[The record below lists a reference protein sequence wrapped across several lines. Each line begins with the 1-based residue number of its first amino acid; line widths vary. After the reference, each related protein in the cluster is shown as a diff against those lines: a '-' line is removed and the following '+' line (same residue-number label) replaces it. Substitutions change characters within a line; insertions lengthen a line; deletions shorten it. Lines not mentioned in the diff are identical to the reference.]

1 MKTIRD
7 LKKQI
12 RKLSDFQATQ
22 EIIILL
28 SEFDDFK
35 RISLNEL
42 NLLEKRDEE
51 DREKLRKGIIRSLRN
66 GVIKEPDYKIEWV
79 TVPVDNKLPDVICN
93 EVLSKID
100 LNRKGIT
107 ITICGDSGV
116 GKGTLVS
123 HLEKNLPNCKKWS
136 NGDIFR
142 LITFLVLNQLGKDK
156 VNENDLEEINF
167 TELVKLVEINDKNE
181 IIIESDGKTLYLEKI
196 KNGLLKEDPININ
209 LPTIAKCTQGEVVLI
224 ANRYIRSN
232 NESIILAEGRKETL
246 DYVHSDYR
254 FEIKMINKGELG
266 QRRTSQKILQM
277 IKNLSDD
284 SLSVEKFLREN
295 YR

>member
-51 DREKLRKGIIRSLRN
+51 DREKLRKGILRSLRN